1 MLAKM
6 IAIAAEAHKDQRDKA
21 GEPYILHCLKVMHY
35 LKNADEETKCIA
47 VGHDLFEDTDISA
60 SLLTSEGFSGRVIA
74 GIFAMT
80 KQRGQSYAEYKAQV
94 MSNLDAVP
102 VKMADL
108 RHNSDIRRLKGAAQ
122 KDFDRVV
129 RYQQFYSE
137 LQKQVNKMEGKK

>member
-80 KQRGQSYAEYKAQV
+80 KQRGQSYAEYKLQV
-94 MSNLDAVP
+94 MANIDAAI

-108 RHNSDIRRLKGAAQ
+108 RHNSDIRRLKGATQ

-137 LQKQVNKMEGKK
+137 LQKQVNEMEVEE